1 MKKTQLRNDKG
12 QFKKTAKESAYGF
25 VNLST
30 YTSPE
35 IKEINGEDWISYGF
49 DNNYFQYLIDR
60 YNGSP
65 TNNAA
70 INGISAQIYGKGL
83 NATDSSRKPN
93 EYAQMISLFKKDVVR
108 KLCYDL
114 KLMGQCAVQVI
125 YSKDRKRIAQ
135 LAHMPIETL
144 RAEKANKEGDVPA
157 YYYFNDWPNIKRSD
171 NPLRIP
177 AFGMSNENIEIMYIK
192 PYKSGFYYYS
202 PVDYQGGL
210 QYAELEEEVSN
221 YHLNNI
227 LNGLSPSMLISF
239 NNGVPNQEERKL
251 IENKIASK
259 FSGTNNSGKF
269 ILTFNESKEQEST
282 ITPVQLSD
290 AHNQYQFLSEEATSK
305 IQVAHRIVSPFLL
318 GIRTSSGFSSNAD
331 EIKTASLLMDNT
343 VIRPFQELLIDS
355 FDSLLAYNDISLNLY
370 FTTLQ
375 PLEFTDVNKDIQGNE
390 DIEEETGYE
399 FSDVNL
405 AKYPWDK
412 CIKEQTARYGAES
425 APKICGYIKKN
436 MSSVDLKEIDGK
448 QAFETR
454 EEAEAI
460 AKLAGCEGYHTH
472 EEDGK
477 VWYMP
482 CEDHSKFD
490 LSNEIGAELA
500 AELLELGQDE
510 EDLLDGYDLID
521 VSEVDYENEEKSDQI
536 ISELNAEKDS
546 NVSLLSK
553 IVNLV
558 STGRALPKNKSE
570 QDGVTKQ
577 KGLARFLVRYQ
588 YAPLKANVNNSRK
601 FCIAMVGAKKIYRKE
616 DIEKLSDKPV
626 NAGFGIG
633 GSATYSIWL
642 NKVIDENLPESELN
656 AYNLYKGGA
665 RCQHKWFR
673 KTYMLTLDGVKSEV
687 TTTKAKSK
695 GFKFPVNEQLVPVA
709 PTDMK
714 YRGYT
719 KAYWDKMGFK
729 Y

>member
-1 MKKTQLRNDKG
+1 MKNTQLRNDKG
-12 QFKKTAKESAYGF
+12 QFKKASKVSEFGF

-35 IKEINGEDWISYGF
+35 IKEVKGEDYIEYGA

-83 NATDSSRKPN
+83 NASDSNRKPN
-93 EYAQMISLFKKDVVR
+93 EYAQMVSLFKKDVVR

-125 YSKDRKRIAQ
+125 YSKDRKTIAQ
-135 LAHMPIETL
+135 LEHMPIETL
-144 RAEKANKEGDVPA
+144 RAAKCDDDGDIPA
-157 YYYFNDWPNIKRSD
+157 YYYFKDWPNITRSD

-177 AFGMSNENIEIMYIK
+177 AYGMSNEDVEIYYIK

-227 LNGLSPSMLISF
+227 LNGLAPSMLINF
-239 NNGVPNQEERKL
+239 NNGTPNQEERAL
-251 IENKIASK
+251 IENKIAQK
-259 FSGTNNSGKF
+259 FSGTSNAGKF
-269 ILTFNESKEQEST
+269 ILAFNDNKESQAEIS
-282 ITPVQLSD
+282 PVQLSD

-343 VIRPFQELLIDS
+343 VIRPFQELLIDC
-355 FDSLLAYNDISLNLY
+355 FDNLLAYNNISLNLY

-375 PLEFTDVNKDIQGNE
+375 PLEFTDVDKDIQGSE

-399 FSDVNL
+399 FSKLN
-405 AKYPWDK
+405 
-412 CIKEQTARYGAES
+412 
-425 APKICGYIKKN
+425 
-436 MSSVDLKEIDGK
+436 KEIDGK
-448 QAFETR
+448 KAFETR
-454 EEAEAI
+454 EEAEAV
-460 AKLAGCEGYHTH
+460 AKESGCEGYHEH

-510 EDLLDGYDLID
+510 EDLMDNYELVD
-521 VSEVDYENEEKSDQI
+521 VSEVDYENEEKSDKI
-536 ISELNAEKDS
+536 INELNAEKDS
-546 NVSLLSK
+546 SLSVLSK

-558 STGRALPKNKSE
+558 STGRAYPKNKSE

-616 DIEKLSDKPV
+616 DIEKLSNKPV
-626 NAGFGIG
+626 NAGFGVG